1 MKYFLFVLLVALP
14 ISAARC
20 QQASETGRSN
30 YSHDSKGLDK
40 QLEVALRA
48 YKDRKFT
55 EVDKQFRRF
64 VVPNA
69 QKWFAQ
75 YFPPDRVQELAKRQ
89 AKAEDDWETGLT
101 ALMSFFPNGTRFRVR
116 CSRDRSPTHK
126 EAKALPGSILPVSPP
141 PIEEYFLQ
149 FSADKASAFG
159 ARQFASVALLVYY
172 EGAYRFVGDEDGPFW
187 LAPPKQKS
195 TKH

>member
-1 MKYFLFVLLVALP
+1 MKYLLFALLVALP
-14 ISAARC
+14 MSSARC
-20 QQASETGRSN
+20 QQKSDTGQSN
-30 YSHDSKGLDK
+30 YSDDSKGLEK
-40 QLEVALRA
+40 QLDVALRA
-48 YKDRKFT
+48 YKDQKLA

-69 QKWFAQ
+69 QRWFAQ

-101 ALMSFFPNGTRFRVR
+101 ALMSFFPSGTRFRVR
-116 CSRDRSPTHK
+116 CTRDRSPTRR
-126 EAKALPGSILPVSPP
+126 EAKPLPGSILPVSAP
-141 PIEEYFLQ
+141 PIEKYFLQ
-149 FSADKASAFG
+149 FSAEKASAFG
-159 ARQFASVALLVYY
+159 SRQFISVALVVYY